1 MSNWTGFSW
10 SQLPT
15 DSPLLTADFWQTHIQ
30 LLAWQHGYV
39 IYGTTND
46 PPNAFVWT
54 SADGQTWTQVT
65 AIVAPQVLVAASP
78 AGLVAVAGDPSATV
92 PSDTVWT
99 SSDGVQWHNAGTPSG
114 LASMDSIAGT
124 SAGLVATGHS
134 LIGSGK
140 FATQT
145 FGVAFSTDG
154 ISWTPEEVEPGIIW
168 DDVGPQVQS
177 GNNRFFVMGGL
188 SNGQASSA
196 AYRLDALHVTA
207 ATGGRGLIGASTQG
221 NGGVWWSDDGRTWAR
236 STGVTD
242 YGTALD
248 VGRDGMLLYT
258 SGRAIPGGVSLKL
271 SANGGKTWQADD
283 TFGPL
288 GVAECGQGECS
299 VGPDGVIGSNGTIF
313 VAVKGNGKAWVSYD
327 GHTWTT
333 IAWNAPASIATRF
346 LVLPRGLLAGPAYG
360 AAK

>member
-10 SQLPT
+10 SQLPI

-54 SADGQTWTQVT
+54 SADGQTWTQVS

-78 AGLVAVAGDPSATV
+78 AGLVAVAGDPSTTE
-92 PSDTVWT
+92 TVWT
-99 SSDGVQWHNAGTPSG
+99 SSDGVQWHNVGAPSG
-114 LASMDSIAGT
+114 LASVDSIAGT

-154 ISWTPEEVEPGIIW
+154 ISWTPEEVQPGITW
-168 DDVGPQVQS
+168 DEVGPQVQS

-188 SNGQASSA
+188 SNGQANSVT
-196 AYRLDALHVTA
+196 YHLDALHVTP
-207 ATGGRGLIGASTQG
+207 ATGRRGLIGASTQG

-271 SANGGKTWQADD
+271 STNGGKTWQADD

-327 GHTWTT
+327 GDTWTT
-333 IAWNAPASIATRF
+333 IAWNAPASIAMRF
-346 LVLPRGLLAGPAYG
+346 LVLPRGLLVGPAYG

>member
-54 SADGQTWTQVT
+54 SADGQTWTQVS

-78 AGLVAVAGDPSATV
+78 AGLVAVAGDPSTTE
-92 PSDTVWT
+92 TVWT
-99 SSDGVQWHNAGTPSG
+99 SSDGVQWHNVGAPSG
-114 LASMDSIAGT
+114 LASVDSIAGT
-124 SAGLVATGHS
+124 SAGLVATGHR

-154 ISWTPEEVEPGIIW
+154 ISWTPEEVQPGITW
-168 DDVGPQVQS
+168 DEVGPQVQS
-177 GNNRFFVMGGL
+177 GNNRFFVMGGF
-188 SNGQASSA
+188 SNGQATSV

-207 ATGGRGLIGASTQG
+207 ATGGRGLIGASAQG

-271 SANGGKTWQADD
+271 STNGGRTWQADD

-346 LVLPRGLLAGPAYG
+346 LVLPRGLLVGPAYG